1 MDIIYLLK
9 VLWRKKW
16 IIIGVTILSVV
27 AAFLFTKTM
36 PRQYKSVSQIATG
49 FTTDE
54 AITVTD
60 NRVGPREMELNFS
73 NLLASMNSGLVLNFL
88 SYRMI
93 LHDLDNPTA
102 AFRSV
107 SIESKFNPTDS
118 SVNLVRKLFKE
129 KLTNQTGLSIDMEH
143 SELMVSFLNAYR
155 YDYNSLKGSIAINRV
170 LNTDFIEVE
179 LTSENPNLS
188 AYAVNSFC
196 EEFLLYYA
204 KTRFQRS
211 GESVNFFEQLV
222 TQKKTELDEK
232 SETLRLFK
240 STNSFLNI
248 EVEGESKLS
257 QIADLEKDRDM
268 ISSVIYG
275 LRLTID
281 KLRNDQKKGGTSNS
295 SANENILRLRQQIN
309 SINDRYISSGSKN
322 QVLLDSLNYLRD
334 RLKSEMSSVSFSDGE
349 GSKTSKSDVAGKLSD
364 AEIQLAIEESKLNS
378 VNNKIRNLQYS
389 ITGFASKEG
398 TSNALTREVEVATTE
413 YLDAVNRFNEAKNK
427 LLVSAGA
434 IRQLNRATPSSV
446 PISSKKIVIMGMAGF
461 TTFCLAVFI
470 IVLFEVIDMS
480 IKTPGQ
486 FERTIKIRLLGSMI
500 KVNTKKINYS
510 TLFAKKTGDEE
521 LEMFKHYIRK
531 IRFEIDQLNVK
542 TILFTSP
549 RSESGKTF
557 ILFSVAYSLS
567 LVDKKVL
574 IIDTN
579 FKNNSLTKWLTK
591 QPTKDQLI
599 ERWNNDSGIKLL
611 TSTEESTKQN
621 EEEPI
626 QSLILPTKYNGIS
639 IIGNAGG
646 LDSPEEIFSGRDFVT
661 LMASLVNEFDY
672 IFLEGASLNEYS
684 DSKELVRYVDCV
696 VPIFSA
702 DDTLNSIDRES
713 IRYLKGLKK
722 KLGGA
727 ILNSIDRK
735 DLR

>member
-1 MDIIYLLK
+1 MA
-9 VLWRKKW
+9 
-16 IIIGVTILSVV
+16 VTVLSVV
-27 AAFLFTKTM
+27 AAYFFTKTM
-36 PRQYKSVSQIATG
+36 PRQYKSLSQIATG

-54 AITVTD
+54 AITITE
-60 NRVGPREMELNFS
+60 NRTGQREMELNFS

-93 LHDLDNPTA
+93 LHDLDNPTS
-102 AFRSV
+102 AFRT
-107 SIESKFNPTDS
+107 ILPESKFTPADTSINFI
-118 SVNLVRKLFKE
+118 RKLFKE
-129 KLTNQTGLSIDMEH
+129 KLDNQTPLAIDMEH
-143 SELMVSFLNAYR
+143 SDLMIAFLNAYR
-155 YDYNSLKGSIAINRV
+155 YDYNSAKGGLKIMRV

-179 LTSENPNLS
+179 YTSENPNLS

-204 KTRFQRS
+204 KTKSARS
-211 GESVNFFEQLV
+211 GESVNFFEELV
-222 TQKKTELDEK
+222 TQKKRELDEK

-248 EVEGESKLS
+248 EVEGESKLT

-281 KLRNDQKKGGTSNS
+281 KLKKDQSAKGGNSS
-295 SANENILRLRQQIN
+295 SANENVLRLRQQIN

-322 QVLLDSLNYLRD
+322 QVLLDSLNYLRE
-334 RLKSEMSSVSFSDGE
+334 RLRSEMSSVSFSDTE
-349 GSKTSKSDVAGKLSD
+349 GGKSSKSDVANKLAD
-364 AEIQLAIEESKLNS
+364 AEIQLAIEESKFNS
-378 VNNKIRNLQYS
+378 VSNKIRNLQYS

-413 YLDAVNRFNEAKNK
+413 YLEAVNKFNEAKNK

-434 IRQLNRATPSSV
+434 IRQLNRAAPSSV
-446 PISSKKIVIMGMAGF
+446 PVSSKKILIMGMAGF
-461 TTFCLAVFI
+461 TTFCLAAFI
-470 IVLFEVIDMS
+470 IILLEVIDMS
-480 IKTPGQ
+480 IKTPSQ
-486 FERTIKIRLLGSMI
+486 FERTIKIKLLGSMI

-510 TLFAKKTGDEE
+510 TLFAKKTDDEE

-531 IRFEIDQLNVK
+531 IRFEIDQLGAK
-542 TILFTSP
+542 TILLTSP
-549 RSESGKTF
+549 RAGSGKTF
-557 ILFSVAYSLS
+557 ILFSLAYSLS
-567 LVDKKVL
+567 LVDKKIL

-591 QPTKDQLI
+591 QPDKVQLI
-599 ERWNNDSGIKLL
+599 ERRNDTEIKLL
-611 TSTEESTKQN
+611 TSTQESTHQTN
-621 EEEPI
+621 DDNI
-626 QSLILPTKYNGIS
+626 HSLILPTKYNGIF

-661 LMASLVNEFDY
+661 LMESLVNDFDY
-672 IFLEGASLNEYS
+672 ILLEGASLNDYS

-702 DDTLNSIDRES
+702 NDTLTPIDRES

-727 ILNSIDRK
+727 ILNSIDKK
-735 DLR
+735 DLN